1 MNQMTGI
8 LYLLLATGPQGVA
21 PGWDLKPHAEKI
33 NADVERLRPLIGRLD
48 PARWTASG
56 APQAYEKQW
65 RDCLDGIGY
74 VQNAA
79 ARLAARPE
87 RLSLAAETLV
97 RLEGLIEH
105 SLSLSQAVRR
115 YQNAAIAEVLESEI
129 AAAGSS
135 REWLRRHVMELSVT
149 REQELETAEK
159 EAQRCRTEIV
169 RPAGKKQ

>member
-1 MNQMTGI
+1 MTGI
-8 LYLLLATGPQGVA
+8 VFVLLAISPQGVA

-33 NADVERLRPLIGRLD
+33 SADVERLRPLIGRLD
-48 PARWTASG
+48 PTKWTASG

-65 RDCLDGIGY
+65 RDCLEGIGH

-79 ARLAARPE
+79 VRLAARPE

-129 AAAGSS
+129 SAAGSS
-135 REWLRRHVMELSVT
+135 REWLRRHVMELSTT
-149 REQELETAEK
+149 REQELETAAR

-169 RPAGKKQ
+169 RPATRKKQ